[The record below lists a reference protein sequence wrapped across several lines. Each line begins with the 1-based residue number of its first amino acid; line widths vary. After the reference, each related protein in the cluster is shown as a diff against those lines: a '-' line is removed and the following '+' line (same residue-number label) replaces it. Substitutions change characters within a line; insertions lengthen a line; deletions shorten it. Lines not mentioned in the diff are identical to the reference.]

1 MVLIAQPVL
10 KTFAMSWHGRIAS
23 VCTAVFALLILT
35 GCQTAQDIGQALQ
48 PNQAT
53 DPELERRAAIRV
65 ELAANYFQQGSL
77 QVAINEANEAI
88 RILPT
93 FSAAYGMLGL
103 IYMNIRED
111 AKAEEN
117 FKRSI
122 QLAPK
127 DPDLNLNFGWFLCQT
142 GRERESMAYF
152 ETAARDPLYR
162 SPAKV
167 YQNAGICS
175 RRLAKEGDAEAFLR
189 KGLALEPNNAVIVYN
204 LAEVLLNKGDITN
217 AQVLSERLISGFEP
231 TAQTLWL
238 AIRVQRKLGA
248 TEQVAS
254 YATQL
259 RRRFPESPELKLFL
273 QNRYE

>member
-1 MVLIAQPVL
+1 MVLISQPV
-10 KTFAMSWHGRIAS
+10 FDRS
-23 VCTAVFALLILT
+23 VLIWLRTAGKLWVVILAVAFFT
-35 GCQTAQDIGQALQ
+35 GCQTTQNFSDRPPPKQDTVQ
-48 PNQAT
+48 
-53 DPELERRAAIRV
+53 ELERRAAIRV

-117 FKRSI
+117 FKRSV

-127 DPDLNLNFGWFLCQT
+127 DPDLNLNYGWFLCQT
-142 GRERESMAYF
+142 GRESESMAF
-152 ETAARDPLYR
+152 FDIAARDPLYR

-189 KGLALEPNNAVIVYN
+189 KGLALEPNNAVIIYN
-204 LAEVLLNKGDITN
+204 LGEVLLNKGDIAN

-248 TEQVAS
+248 NEQVAS
-254 YATQL
+254 FATQL